1 MNLDCHTEQ
10 GKTFINKQKET
21 GTLIE
26 SRFNVN
32 VEHVKYDAEK
42 FDAYIYK
49 NNKLIGVC
57 EIKTRPYFN
66 RKRKTPCTLSLLK
79 REGYLITAEKLDIL
93 QEQSIK
99 HGVTSYI
106 FVNLP
111 LDGKILCFKICNPK
125 GEFLFN
131 FKKKETLTRY
141 SCNDYKGDTVRLNAF
156 LPIMEN
162 ENFTYFNFQNETL

>member
-1 MNLDCHTEQ
+1 MNLDCHTKE
-10 GKTFINKQKET
+10 GKTFISRQKET

-26 SRFNVN
+26 SRFSVN

-93 QEQSIK
+93 Q
-99 HGVTSYI
+99 
-106 FVNLP
+106 
-111 LDGKILCFKICNPK
+111 
-125 GEFLFN
+125 
-131 FKKKETLTRY
+131 
-141 SCNDYKGDTVRLNAF
+141 
-156 LPIMEN
+156 
-162 ENFTYFNFQNETL
+162 

>member
-66 RKRKTPCTLSLLK
+66 
-79 REGYLITAEKLDIL
+79 
-93 QEQSIK
+93 
-99 HGVTSYI
+99 
-106 FVNLP
+106 
-111 LDGKILCFKICNPK
+111 
-125 GEFLFN
+125 
-131 FKKKETLTRY
+131 
-141 SCNDYKGDTVRLNAF
+141 
-156 LPIMEN
+156 
-162 ENFTYFNFQNETL
+162 